1 MTWSWKQAM
10 GAMASTEPGQLL
22 QPELNP
28 ASLLQ
33 PPPCTSHRQHVQ
45 CSAAML
51 GFAVLGCTAQAG
63 CSIAAGS
70 GRQAAVRT

>member
-22 QPELNP
+22 QPVLNL
-28 ASLLQ
+28 ASLLG
-33 PPPCTSHRQHVQ
+33 PLPCTTHRQHVQ

-51 GFAVLGCTAQAG
+51 GSALLGCTG

-70 GRQAAVRT
+70 GRRAAVRI